1 MIISASI
8 DLVKAFGSF
17 CIVYNRHQILCI
29 ASGGGRRL
37 QLRRLPTGPLN
48 LIHPLWGNTVVNKI
62 EKTCKRAP
70 PPNPPI
76 RNGAAS

>member
-8 DLVKAFGSF
+8 DLVKVFGSF

-29 ASGGGRRL
+29 ASGGEEAAAA
-37 QLRRLPTGPLN
+37 TVAYGPLN

-62 EKTCKRAP
+62 EKTRKRAP
-70 PPNPPI
+70 PPNPAYP
-76 RNGAAS
+76 NGAA